1 MASEKKAPA
10 RKKTSAEQ
18 AAELAA
24 KIRDDM
30 ANRKRLQ
37 PGDVVGGDRDHWRY
51 VHVPADP
58 QTRDRLEAKL
68 QGRGYVLCSD
78 GEKMVGMNQH
88 RIRVVAISH
97 SLMLLKM
104 QELREKLKISTQAAV
119 GLLLMVTLI

>member
-30 ANRKRLQ
+30 ANRKRLK
-37 PGDVVGGDRDHWRY
+37 PGDVVDGDPENWRY

-78 GEKMVGMNQH
+78 GEKMVGMNTGRLWKIPRAIH
-88 RIRVVAISH
+88 KELMADRHKRVMA
-97 SLMLLKM
+97 
-104 QELREKLKISTQAAV
+104 RFN
-119 GLLLMVTLI
+119 

>member
-30 ANRKRLQ
+30 ANRKRLK
-37 PGDVVGGDRDHWRY
+37 PGDVVDGDPENWRY

-68 QGRGYVLCSD
+68 QGKGYVLCSD
-78 GEKMVGMNQH
+78 GEKMVGMNGRLWKIPRAIH
-88 RIRVVAISH
+88 RE
-97 SLMLLKM
+97 LMADRHKRIM
-104 QELREKLKISTQAAV
+104 ARFN
-119 GLLLMVTLI
+119 

>member
-30 ANRKRLQ
+30 ANKKRLK
-37 PGDVVGGDRDHWRY
+37 PGDGVGGDPENWRY

-68 QGRGYVLCSD
+68 QGKGYVLCSD
-78 GEKMVGMNQH
+78 GEKMVGMNGRLWKIPRAIH
-88 RIRVVAISH
+88 RE
-97 SLMLLKM
+97 LMADRHKRIM
-104 QELREKLKISTQAAV
+104 ARFN
-119 GLLLMVTLI
+119 

>member
-37 PGDVVGGDRDHWRY
+37 PGDVVGGDRDHWRD

-68 QGRGYVLCSD
+68 QGKGYVLCSD
-78 GEKMVGMNQH
+78 GEKMVGMNGRLWKIPRAIH
-88 RIRVVAISH
+88 RE
-97 SLMLLKM
+97 LMADRHKRIM
-104 QELREKLKISTQAAV
+104 ARFN
-119 GLLLMVTLI
+119 